1 MKSVTVVIP
10 TTGSATLEKAIASV
24 KSQMFPNIRCWVVI
38 DGPNYVA
45 PTLSITQKFPDI
57 DIMAI
62 PENTGANGFYG
73 HRIYAATSFLINTDY
88 VLFLDQ
94 DNWMTPEH
102 VTTLVDNCERKGLDW
117 SYSLRSIHD
126 KDGNYLL
133 DDNCESLGKWPIYL
147 SDQHHLVDTSCYCV
161 KKEVITRV
169 GGAWYAGWGGDRQFY
184 QTISHYFPKFGTT
197 GRHSLC
203 YRLDGN
209 VGSVNKEFFENGN
222 VLMSKKYP
230 NGYPWHI
237 RD

>member
-45 PTLSITQKFPDI
+45 QTLSITQKFPDI

-88 VLFLDQ
+88 VSFLDQ
-94 DNWMTPEH
+94 DNWMNPEH
-102 VTTLVDNCERKGLDW
+102 VTTLVDNCERKSLDW

-209 VGSVNKEFFENGN
+209 TGSVNREFFENGN
-222 VLMSKKYP
+222 MLMNKKYP